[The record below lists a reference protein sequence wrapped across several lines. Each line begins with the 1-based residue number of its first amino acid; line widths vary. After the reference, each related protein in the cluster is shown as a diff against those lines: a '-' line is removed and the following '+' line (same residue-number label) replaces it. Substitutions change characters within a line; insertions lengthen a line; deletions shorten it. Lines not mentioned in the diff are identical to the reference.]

1 MAPKKLKMTETQN
14 KAQPMVLVDRYDSYE
29 HFAPLMTSNGSV
41 DQEKFELQ
49 FYYNFVNFV
58 IWQKVSL
65 SPLNHT
71 QIIKLKTR
79 Q

>member
-1 MAPKKLKMTETQN
+1 MATKKLKITETQN

-49 FYYNFVNFV
+49 FYYNFITILLILLFGKKYSCLHSTTPN
-58 IWQKVSL
+58 L
-65 SPLNHT
+65 ST
-71 QIIKLKTR
+71 
-79 Q
+79 

>member
-14 KAQPMVLVDRYDSYE
+14 KAQPMVLVDRYDSYK

-49 FYYNFVNFV
+49 FYYNFINFLFL
-58 IWQKVSL
+58 QKVSL
-65 SPLNHT
+65 SPLNYT
-71 QIIKLKTR
+71 QIIKLKIR